1 MRIVVVEDEATLRR
15 GIIQF
20 IEQMDERYQVV
31 GEADNGADGERI
43 ILELL
48 PDLIITDIKMPDM
61 SGLEMLEKLKAQ
73 QFGHRSV
80 ILSGYSEFEYAKR
93 AISAGVQEYLL
104 KPFTENELRRVLG
117 ELSLS
122 IELQQ
127 SLKPSHEEGAI
138 SFEFYFNSL
147 LLGAPVNLEVLA
159 ERLLKECSLNI
170 RQPFYLVAIYLP
182 DNRNETEPAWEK
194 LLYSQLNKTM
204 EGKVCAFALPTDHLH
219 LLLLPDQQSIDTF
232 CRVIRQ
238 MLMAEQKPLNMA
250 SGFIK
255 CGDISSF
262 RMQLTELKNDLQ
274 WSIVLGDQIVIDH
287 ARIQTLVTQ
296 IVRYPAELER
306 QIVLDIH
313 ALDLDTIY
321 STCQE
326 FLEYWKLKLYHPED
340 VIHAFV
346 QFCSAIVNA
355 AHKTSLKWEQ
365 TLNLKKVYL
374 KLMSSLTWFE
384 LSSTLLELYAEM
396 QDAVR
401 DYKLEYSPV
410 IKRAIHYID
419 LHLHERITQLELA
432 DKLRITPEYLSLLFA
447 KEVGNNF
454 NAYVR
459 EKKMN
464 RAKELLQQG
473 ELSGHE
479 ISLQLGFTDPKYFY
493 KVFKEVTGLSTSDFI
508 KIHRS

>member
-20 IEQMDERYQVV
+20 IEQMNERYQVV
-31 GEADNGADGERI
+31 GETDNGADGERI
-43 ILELL
+43 ILELQ

-73 QFGHRSV
+73 HFEYRSV

-104 KPFTENELRRVLG
+104 KPFTGNELRRVLA

-122 IELQQ
+122 IELKR
-127 SLKPSHEEGAI
+127 SLDPAHKEGAA
-138 SFEFYFNSL
+138 SFDYYFNSL

-159 ERLLKECSLNI
+159 ERLLKEYNLNI
-170 RQPFYLVAIYLP
+170 RQPFYLAAIYLHE
-182 DNRNETEPAWEK
+182 NCNEAEQSWEK
-194 LLYSQLNKTM
+194 LLYSQLDKTM
-204 EGKVCAFALPTDHLH
+204 KEPVCTFALPADHLH
-219 LLLLPDQQSIDTF
+219 LLLLTDQQSIDQF
-232 CRVIRQ
+232 YRVIKQ
-238 MLMAEQKPLNMA
+238 MLMAEQKPPNMA

-255 CGDISSF
+255 CEDMTSF

-287 ARIQTLVTQ
+287 ERIQTLVTQ
-296 IVRYPAELER
+296 IVRYPVELER
-306 QIVLDIH
+306 QIILEIH
-313 ALDLDTIY
+313 AIDLNTMY

-326 FLEYWKLKLYHPED
+326 FLHYWRSKLYHPED

-355 AHKTSLKWEQ
+355 AHKASLKWEQ
-365 TLNLKKVYL
+365 TLNLRRVYL
-374 KLMSSLTWFE
+374 KLMDSLTWSE
-384 LSSTLLELYAEM
+384 LSGTLLELYAEM
-396 QDAVR
+396 QDSVR

-410 IKRAIHYID
+410 IKRVIHYID
-419 LHLHERITQLELA
+419 LHLHERITQLEVA

-464 RAKELLQQG
+464 RAKELLIES
-473 ELSGHE
+473 ELSGYE
-479 ISLQLGFTDPKYFY
+479 ISSLLGFTDPKYFY
-493 KVFKEVTGLSTSDFI
+493 KVFKNVTGLSTSDFI
-508 KIHRS
+508 KIHRR